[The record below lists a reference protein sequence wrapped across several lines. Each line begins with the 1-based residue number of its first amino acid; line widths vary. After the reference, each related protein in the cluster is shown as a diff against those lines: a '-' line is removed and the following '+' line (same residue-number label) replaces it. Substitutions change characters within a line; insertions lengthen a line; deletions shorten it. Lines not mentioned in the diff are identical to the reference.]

1 MFKKFLVRLCVI
13 AFILTYLHSCG
24 ILQPKNISTPKVA
37 VSMDLTAVE
46 NDQVSVRIDPLKNF
60 IGEVIFHLPKLIPGT
75 YENSDFGRFVS
86 QLKVY
91 DYNNKRLYVERIDAN
106 TWRIPQG
113 QKLDYISYQVDDTFD
128 SNEGKEIYP
137 MGGTKIEKGEVFL
150 LNLHG
155 FIGYFEGGE
164 EWAYRLTITSPDKL
178 RPYTAMTSESLTKD
192 KDVFLANR
200 YFNIIDD
207 PIMYAP
213 VNNISFELDD
223 ITVNLAVY
231 SPSEKYQATDFKET
245 LFEMMKAQK
254 RFLGEANTTEHYEV
268 LLLLMDEEE
277 LNFFG
282 GMQGAL
288 EHHRSTTV
296 VFYENLEASV
306 LKKYI
311 TDIVSHE
318 FFHTLTPLNIHSEQ
332 IHNFNYNEAVMS
344 QHLWLYEGTTE
355 YFSHL
360 FQVQQG
366 LIDSNEF
373 YDRLLEMITKSKRYD
388 DAMSFT
394 EMSTNIVE
402 EPYQSNYPNV
412 YQKGPLI
419 NLCLDLII
427 REITYGQKGI
437 LNILQ
442 DLSKKY
448 GVDQPF
454 EDASL
459 FREITA
465 MSSALVGAFF
475 KKHVIGNTPIDYE
488 NFFNKIGLRI
498 KEETVTDSNIVLIG
512 KQFPFITVAY
522 SEVGEETLLVQD
534 LNAPL
539 KRLGFEIGDRITNF
553 NGKQIPSNIMENI
566 ELVNDIFEEAFE
578 WEADDRVFFEI
589 ERNGNSL
596 HLEGQVNGI
605 QETREVL
612 RSIENP
618 NQRQLELR
626 NAWLQQSPA
635 E

>member
-1 MFKKFLVRLCVI
+1 MFKKFSVRLCII
-13 AFILTYLHSCG
+13 AFVLASLLSCG

-46 NDQVSVRIDPLKNF
+46 NDQVSIRIDPLKNF
-60 IGEVIFHLPKLIPGT
+60 SGEVIFHLPKLIPGT

-91 DYNNKRLYVERIDAN
+91 DYNNKQLYAERIDAN

-137 MGGTKIEKGEVFL
+137 MGGTKIEKDKVFL

-164 EWAYRLTITSPDKL
+164 EWAHHLTITSPDKL
-178 RPYTAMTSESLTKD
+178 RPYTAMTSESQSKD

-231 SPSEKYQATDFKET
+231 SPSEKYQAADFKET

-254 RFLGEANTTEHYEV
+254 RFLGEANTTERYEV

-296 VFYENLEASV
+296 VFYENLEASA

-366 LIDSNEF
+366 LIDTNEF

-412 YQKGPLI
+412 YEKGPLI

-488 NFFNKIGLRI
+488 IFFNKVGLRI
-498 KEETVTDSNIVLIG
+498 TEETVIDSNIVLIG

-539 KRLGFEIGDRITNF
+539 KRLGFEIGDRVTNF

-566 ELVNDIFEEAFE
+566 ELVNDIFEEAIE

-596 HLEGQVNGI
+596 RLEGQVNGI

-612 RSIENP
+612 RSVENP